1 MHEDTAPPHL
11 AATADRDE
19 HKSDNL
25 LNVIEHAAHLLPAQ
39 GPIEVFVHHNTLHAF
54 EKLPF
59 DKAVRSAWEIY
70 GAEPYLS
77 KQRFRELFRE
87 GRIAE
92 SDLRTVLHEDLG
104 DEESVPVAGL
114 GSRFDW
120 RLAMLLHSMQTAP
133 EDELRWVIAET
144 DALACF
150 RHDVNPI
157 DIGEMVKSTKESLA
171 AGPNNERL
179 RSRIKS
185 FARGNPSKWR
195 QQDWEAFTLLSLWE
209 TCDAGVK
216 QADRRRA
223 YLDRPVR
230 LRDVLLAAT
239 CEDTDRS
246 VHEMLIR
253 FTASFLDQGFA
264 SWNLPN
270 RDQGYFNAFVALY
283 SRKMMVG
290 ERWANGLASE
300 LQKIQVART
309 TPIACIRQS
318 LRLMGVRPQDH
329 EAFITRTLL
338 ALPGWAGMVSQLA
351 DAPTWVDRPLP
362 KDTLVE
368 FLAVRL
374 LLDRLSAKHVAA
386 EQLGYTTSLDQLADH
401 AWGRAATSQ
410 DVHLK
415 NCFLVFQVAQVMGWK
430 WTTLEALEQKQ
441 WALIFDEL
449 EAFDEIHRRSIFQKA
464 YERKYRD
471 ETLTAVA
478 LTSARMKPASRSRR
492 RPSFQ
497 ISCCIDDR
505 EESFRRYLE
514 ENDPNCETFGAAG
527 FFAVAMNYQGAT
539 EANYKPLCPAI
550 VTPNHFV
557 RENVGYTFAG
567 EHRRKAATRRK
578 LGMATHHW
586 HSGSRG
592 FVGGALT
599 SLLGNLAAF
608 PLVSRVLFP
617 RLTAQIRRKAGELL
631 KPPPVTQLQLERY
644 KPEPGPEDG
653 NVGYTVDEMIDIV
666 ERLLRDMGLTQTF
679 SRMVVIAGHGSSSV
693 NNPHESAYNCGAC
706 AGKRGG
712 PNARAFAQMANDW
725 RVRRGVAKRGIT
737 IPDDTAFVGA
747 YHNTCDDSVVWYDLD
762 RMPPS
767 HFDLFETVKHTC
779 DQARLR
785 NAHERARRFASC
797 DLGCTAEE
805 ALRHVER
812 RSEDLSQVRPEYNHA
827 TDALCFV
834 GQREW
839 SRGLFL
845 DRRAFLTSYEPDQD
859 DAEHS
864 ILLRILSAAIPVC
877 AGINLEYYFSSVD
890 NVKYGSGTKL
900 PHNIVSLLGVMEG
913 ATSDLRTGLY
923 RQMIEIHEPMRILFV
938 IQTTPEAM
946 LSIMQ
951 RHQGIGLLCRGDW
964 IQLAVLDHTT
974 SKIQLWQDGKFVPF
988 EPGADQLPIV
998 ADSVEWFRGH
1008 RHNLPFAWCEAAS
1021 RPDDQAKS
1029 GCDSEDLAFAGSE
1042 RVQA

>member
-1 MHEDTAPPHL
+1 MHDVSPTVNSTDRGDTPPDYL
-11 AATADRDE
+11 R
-19 HKSDNL
+19 
-25 LNVIEHAAHLLPAQ
+25 NVIEHAAHLLPAQ

-54 EKLPF
+54 EELPF
-59 DKAVRSAWEIY
+59 DTAVRAAWETY

-77 KQRFRELFRE
+77 EQRYAQLFTE

-104 DEESVPVAGL
+104 DAECVPVAGL

-120 RLAMLLHSMQTAP
+120 RLAMLLHPMRTAP
-133 EDELRWVIAET
+133 EAELRWVIAET
-144 DALACF
+144 DALTRF
-150 RHDVNPI
+150 RDDVNPI
-157 DIGEMVKSTKESLA
+157 AVNEMVKATQETLASESNTA
-171 AGPNNERL
+171 SFQART
-179 RSRIKS
+179 KS
-185 FARGNPSKWR
+185 FARGKSSKWG
-195 QQDWEAFTLLSLWE
+195 QEDWDAFTLLSLWE
-209 TCDAGVK
+209 TCEAGVELVG
-216 QADRRRA
+216 RTVS

-239 CEDTDRS
+239 GEDADRT

-253 FTASFLDQGFA
+253 FTAAFTDQGFA
-264 SWNLPN
+264 SWSLPK

-283 SRKMMVG
+283 SREMIAG
-290 ERWANGLASE
+290 ERWTRGLASE
-300 LQKIQVART
+300 LKKILGART
-309 TPIACIRQS
+309 SPIDSIRQS
-318 LRLMGVRPQDH
+318 LRLMGVSPQDH
-329 EAFITRTLL
+329 EAFITQTLL

-351 DAPTWVDRPLP
+351 EAPAWVDRPLP

-374 LLDRLSAKHVAA
+374 LLDRLAAKHIAA
-386 EQLGYTTSLDQLADH
+386 EQLGFSGSLDQLSDF
-401 AWGRAATSQ
+401 AWDRAETSQ
-410 DVHLK
+410 DTRLK

-430 WTTLEALEQKQ
+430 WTTLRELQPEQ
-441 WALIFDEL
+441 WTIIFDEL
-449 EAFDEIHRRSIFQKA
+449 EVFDEIHRRGIFQKA

-471 ETLTAVA
+471 EALAAVA
-478 LTSARMKPASRSRR
+478 LTSARSKSVPRSQQ

-497 ISCCIDDR
+497 IACCLDDR

-514 ENDPNCETFGAAG
+514 EIDPNCETFGAAG

-539 EANYKPLCPAI
+539 DANYKPLCPAI

-567 EHRRKAATRRK
+567 EHRRRAETRRK
-578 LGMATHHW
+578 LGMATHRW

-599 SLLGNLAAF
+599 SIFGNLAAF

-644 KPEPGPEDG
+644 KADPGPEDG
-653 NVGYTVDEMIDIV
+653 HVGYTVDEMIEIV

-679 SRMVVIAGHGSSSV
+679 ARMVVITGHGSSSV

-725 RVRRGVAKRGIT
+725 RVRRGVAQRGIK

-747 YHNTCDDSVVWYDLD
+747 YHNTCDDSVVWHDLD

-767 HFDLFETVKHTC
+767 HFELFETVKQTC
-779 DQARLR
+779 DEARLR
-785 NAHERARRFASC
+785 NAHERARRFESC
-797 DLGCTAEE
+797 ELDCTPEE

-859 DAEHS
+859 DADNS

-877 AGINLEYYFSSVD
+877 AGINLEYYFSAVD
-890 NVKYGSGTKL
+890 NIKYGSGTKL

-938 IQTTPEAM
+938 IQTTPATM

-951 RHQGIGLLCRGDW
+951 RHAGIGLLCQGDW
-964 IQLAVLDHTT
+964 IQLAVLDHAQ
-974 SKIQLWQDGKFVPF
+974 SKIQLWHDGKFIPY
-988 EPGADQLPIV
+988 EPKTDPIPSV
-998 ADSVEWFRGH
+998 ADSVQWFRGH

-1021 RPDDQAKS
+1021 VSNPPTQPEAEPDDW
-1029 GCDSEDLAFAGSE
+1029 DSTGIQEGTA
-1042 RVQA
+1042 